1 MSCVKEYQ
9 TDFNYT
15 QFEQDHRVENSG
27 ESIIE
32 LKSQVTFLN
41 EQIQSSVIDLENERQ
56 DFKQQ
61 IAEKDATIFQLQ
73 EEIRALKESNPL
85 TLANS
90 NDFWTIKNHFNFF
103 LTFLTL
109 IYRS

>member
-90 NDFWTIKNHFNFF
+90 NDF
-103 LTFLTL
+103 
-109 IYRS
+109 